1 MPRRLFSCLVVSLSW
16 VAFAEAQMEPF
27 QMPWNDAS
35 PGITNLQD
43 WQTPITTGSEWV
55 RVTTDGQ
62 YEVEGER
69 IRFLGVNVGAA
80 SAMPTHARADAHS
93 ARLAR
98 FGFNSVRFHHLEAP
112 WDKQNVLIDYESGTS
127 RDLSAARLERLHYF
141 IAQLA
146 SRGIYTNLNLLVS
159 REFQA
164 MDGLGPEIAQM
175 GWKDQHILGFFNSAA
190 LDLHKEYATKL
201 LTAPNPHRGNIPLG
215 LDPAVAFVEIMNEN
229 GMLQKWHEGVLDSMP
244 AVYRGQLQTRW
255 NESLAA
261 RYASTTVLLAGWGA
275 VDEPLGP
282 NMLANGTFA
291 AGAANWNTEQHA
303 GAAATFTGT
312 NEFNGSP
319 SLKVTV
325 TTAGTASWHIQVN
338 QSALNLAA
346 GGYYT
351 ISFWAKASGAIP
363 LSAALSRAYGD
374 YGAIGGNISVT
385 LGTAWQQYTV
395 AFQNGTAESNARIN
409 FGGFGDRLCT
419 VWLADVRVQP
429 GGTIG
434 GLPDGVTLEA
444 ANVPSLLRS
453 GSGAAYTLGQRQD
466 WIRFLLDLETAYW
479 NEMNQHLKTTLQY
492 PGIVWGTIISNS
504 PPNTQAGLDAI
515 DSHSYWQHPIFAP
528 GMDWDPVNWT
538 VQNIAM
544 TNDAN
549 GGTLGGI
556 ARQRVKGRPHNVTE
570 YQHSS
575 PNSYVAESPLL
586 ISAYGALQDWDGL
599 WMFAYETTEA
609 EHVTGYFDQG
619 GHPGRMANNLLAAS
633 IFRRGDVAAATNE
646 ITMAFSQEREVEVAT
661 SAGGAWSVADGSHLG
676 VPAKLSLVSRLSLD
690 IGANPGGLTTPP
702 TAPTGTAIASDTGE
716 LLWDNSQAG
725 KGVVTIDTARTKA
738 VVGFT
743 NGRNWNLD
751 GVRIAPGA
759 TSLDWSTVS
768 ITMLEGGSFGGG
780 AGGRGL
786 IVATG
791 TIENTGQIWK
801 DTSHTSVG
809 ANWGSAPTLI
819 EVVPASITLPVSVN
833 RVSAWTLNASG
844 QRIAPLAVASD
855 GGQAQIIL
863 GGGAATLWYEFEIAA
878 LTPPVVSTQ
887 PPSHSIA
894 VNGSVEFS
902 VAASGDPQPT
912 VQWQRSTDGG
922 TTWNDFA
929 DGGVFAGATTDT
941 LRVIGAAVS
950 MNGHRFRAVVTNSE
964 GSATSNAGVLNVA
977 ATAGP
982 RLINLSARA
991 SAGAGDNTL
1000 VLGFYIAGTGS
1011 KTLLIR
1017 AVGPELALP
1026 PYNLTGVVA
1035 DPSLTVYSGST
1046 PIASNNDWNAADA
1059 GIFAAVGAFS
1069 LTPASKDA
1077 ALTLTLLP
1085 GGYTVHL
1092 VNPGPVGEG
1101 VIEVYDISRDL
1112 GTRLVNLSC
1121 RFQLNP
1127 GQNLI
1132 VGTALIGGDVP
1143 VLVRNVGPGLDPH
1156 VPLALVVPDPEMR
1169 IFTGSAQINQNDDW
1183 EIATRAYFL
1192 PTGAFDL
1199 PDGSKDAALRMVLPP
1214 GGHTVHATGKGTGGV
1229 ALVELYES
1237 P

>member
-1 MPRRLFSCLVVSLSW
+1 
-16 VAFAEAQMEPF
+16 
-27 QMPWNDAS
+27 MPWNDAS
-35 PGITNLQD
+35 TGITNLQG
-43 WQTPITTGSEWV
+43 WQSPIATDSEWV
-55 RVTTDGQ
+55 AVTPDGH
-62 YEVEGER
+62 YAVGGER

-80 SAMPTHARADAHS
+80 SAMPSHARADAHS

-98 FGFNSVRFHHLEAP
+98 FGFNTVRFHHLEAP
-112 WDKQNVLIDYESGTS
+112 WDKPNVLVDYAAGNS
-127 RDLSAARLERLHYF
+127 RNLSSDRLDKLHYF
-141 IAQLA
+141 IARLA
-146 SRGIYTNLNLLVS
+146 SQGIYTNLNLLVS

-164 MDGLGPEIAQM
+164 TDGLGPEIAQM
-175 GWKDQHILGFFNSAA
+175 GWKDQHILGFFNNAA

-201 LTAPNPHRGNIPLG
+201 LTAPNPHRANIPLR

-229 GMLQKWHEGVLDSMP
+229 GMLQKWHEGVIDSMP

-255 NESLAA
+255 NESLAT
-261 RYASTTVLLAGWGA
+261 RYADTVAMLAAWGA
-275 VDEPLGP
+275 VDEPLGA
-282 NMLANGTFA
+282 NMLTNGTFA
-291 AGAANWNTEQHA
+291 AGVANWNTEQHA

-325 TTAGTASWHIQVN
+325 TSAGTANWHIQVN

-346 GGYYT
+346 DGYYT

-363 LSAALSRAYGD
+363 LSASLSRAYGD
-374 YGAIGGNISVT
+374 YGAIGGNISTT
-385 LGTAWQQYTV
+385 LGNDWQQYTV
-395 AFQNGTAESNARIN
+395 AFQNSVAEPNARIN

-419 VWLADVRVQP
+419 VWLADVKVQP

-444 ANVPSLLRS
+444 ANVPSLVRS

-466 WIRFLLDLETAYW
+466 WVRFLLDLETAYW
-479 NEMNQHLKTTLQY
+479 NEMNDLLKTTLEY

-504 PPNTQAGLDAI
+504 APNTQAGLDAI
-515 DSHSYWQHPIFAP
+515 DSHSYWQHPVFAP

-538 VQNIAM
+538 VQNVAM
-544 TNDAN
+544 TNDSN

-556 ARQRVKGRPHNVTE
+556 ARQRVKGKPHNVTE

-575 PNSYVAESPLL
+575 PNSYVAEGPLL
-586 ISAYGALQDWDGL
+586 TAAYGALQDWDGL

-609 EHVTGYFDQG
+609 EFVTGYFDQG
-619 GHPGRMANNLLAAS
+619 GHPGRMTNNLLAAA
-633 IFRRGDVAAATNE
+633 IFRRGDVAAAANE
-646 ITMAFSQEREVEVAT
+646 ITMAFSQDRELEVAT

-676 VPAKLSLVSRLSLD
+676 VPAKFSLVSRLNLD
-690 IGANPGGLTTPP
+690 IGANPGGLTSPP
-702 TAPTGTAIASDTGE
+702 SAPVGSAIASDTGE

-725 KGVVTIDTARTKA
+725 KGVVTIDTPRTKA
-738 VVGFT
+738 VVGFR
-743 NGRNWNLD
+743 NGRTWQLD
-751 GVRIAPGA
+751 DVRITPGA
-759 TSLDWSTVS
+759 TSLDWSTIG
-768 ITMLEGGSFGGG
+768 ITLLEGDSFGG
-780 AGGRGL
+780 AEGGRGV

-791 TIENTGQIWK
+791 AIENTGQIWK
-801 DTSHTSVG
+801 DATHTSLG

-819 EVVPASITLPVSVN
+819 EVVPASVTLPVPAY
-833 RVSAWTLNASG
+833 RVSAWTLDARG
-844 QRIAPLAVASD
+844 QRLAPLAVADD
-855 GGQAQIIL
+855 GGHARIEL
-863 GGGAATLWYEFEIAA
+863 GVGAATLWYEFGIAA
-878 LTPPVVSTQ
+878 LTMPVVTSQ

-912 VQWQRSTDGG
+912 VQWQSSTDGG
-922 TTWNDFA
+922 ATWIDLA
-929 DGGVFAGATTDT
+929 DGGVFAGATTSA
-941 LRVIGAAVS
+941 LRVIGAAVT

-964 GSATSNAGVLNVA
+964 GSTASNGGVLNVA
-977 ATAGP
+977 ETAGP

-991 SAGAGDNTL
+991 SAGAGERTL
-1000 VLGFYIAGTGS
+1000 ILGFYISGTGS

-1017 AVGPELALP
+1017 GVGPELALP
-1026 PYNLTGVVA
+1026 PYNVPSVVQ
-1035 DPSLTVYSGST
+1035 DPSLTIYSGST

-1059 GIFAAVGAFS
+1059 GIFAAVGAFP
-1069 LTPASKDA
+1069 LTTSSKDA
-1077 ALTLTLLP
+1077 ALTVTLSS

-1092 VNPGPVGEG
+1092 VNPGPVADGL
-1101 VIEVYDISRDL
+1101 IEVYDISRDI
-1112 GTRLVNLSC
+1112 GTRLTNLSS

-1132 VGTALIGGDVP
+1132 VGTALIGGNVP
-1143 VLVRNVGPGLDPH
+1143 VLMRNIGPGLVPN
-1156 VPLALVVPDPEMR
+1156 VPLALVLPDPEMR
-1169 IFTGSAQINQNDDW
+1169 VFTGNTEITHNDDW

-1199 PDGSKDAALRMVLPP
+1199 SDGSKDAAMRLVLPP
-1214 GGHTVHATGKGTGGV
+1214 GGHTVHATGKGAGGV
-1229 ALVELYES
+1229 ALVELYDS